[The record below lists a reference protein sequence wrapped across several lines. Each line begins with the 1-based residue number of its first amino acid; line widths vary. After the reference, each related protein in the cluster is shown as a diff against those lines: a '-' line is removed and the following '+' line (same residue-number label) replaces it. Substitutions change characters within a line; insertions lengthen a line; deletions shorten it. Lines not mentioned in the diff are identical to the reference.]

1 MKEQKMMHN
10 PPHPGAVLKG
20 LYLEPL
26 GLTVTRAA
34 AALKVTRQA
43 LSELINGKT
52 GVSPQMALR
61 LSKAFNTTPDLWLNM
76 QYKYDLWQT
85 RQKNNFDDVEVMY
98 G

>member
-1 MKEQKMMHN
+1 MEMYN
-10 PPHPGAVLKG
+10 PPHPGEVLKEM
-20 LYLEPL
+20 YLKPL

-34 AALKVTRQA
+34 IALKVTRQA

-52 GVSPQMALR
+52 GVSPQMALK

-76 QYKYDLWQT
+76 QYKYDLWRTKQGMSL
-85 RQKNNFDDVEVMY
+85 DDVEVMY

>member
-1 MKEQKMMHN
+1 MKEYKTMHN
-10 PPHPGAVLKG
+10 PPHPGEVLKG

-26 GLTVTRAA
+26 ELTVTRAA
-34 AALKVTRQA
+34 AALKVSRQA
-43 LSELINGKT
+43 LSELLNGKA
-52 GVSPQMALR
+52 GISPQMALK

-85 RQKNNFDDVEVMY
+85 KQKTNLDDIEVMY

>member
-1 MKEQKMMHN
+1 MKEQKMMYN
-10 PPHPGAVLKG
+10 PPHPGEVLKG

-34 AALKVTRQA
+34 SALKVSRQA

-52 GVSPQMALR
+52 GVSCQMALK
-61 LSKAFNTTPDLWLNM
+61 LGKAFNTTPDLWLNM

-85 RQKNNFDDVEVMY
+85 KQKTNLDDIEVMY

>member
-1 MKEQKMMHN
+1 MKEHKMMHN
-10 PPHPGAVLKG
+10 PPHPGEVLKG

-34 AALKVTRQA
+34 AALKVSRQA

-52 GVSPQMALR
+52 GVSSQMALK
-61 LSKAFNTTPDLWLNM
+61 LGKAFNTTPDLWLNM

-85 RQKNNFDDVEVMY
+85 KQKINLDDIEVMY